1 MKVLI
6 DSSSLIAFAKI
17 GAIELLK
24 NLFGEIYITE
34 EIKSEVVFGSTSDA
48 AIIRERIG
56 KWIKILKF
64 TPPGYFKD
72 VRGIGEGERSILEYA
87 KDNKGTLLIL
97 DEIEARAIAESENL
111 NFTGTIGL
119 TVFACER
126 GKISSEEGIDL
137 IKKLSKS
144 DFRMTVELYDWA
156 MEKFKELK
164 K

>member
-24 NLFGEIYITE
+24 DLFGEIYITE
-34 EIKSEVVFGSTSDA
+34 KIEHEVVSGRSADA
-48 AIIRERIG
+48 AIIREKIG

-64 TPPGYFKD
+64 TPRGHFKALK
-72 VRGIGEGERSILEYA
+72 GIDEGERSILEYA
-87 KDNKGTLLIL
+87 KDDKDTLLIL
-97 DEIEARAIAESENL
+97 DEIEARAIAESEKI
-111 NFTGTIGL
+111 NFAGTVGL
-119 TVFACER
+119 IIFAYEK
-126 GKISSEEGIDL
+126 GKISKEEGIDL

-156 MEKFKELK
+156 MEQLK
-164 K
+164 